1 MAALAVEATDPE
13 LEATIAEEEHQ
24 IKHLVRSNAE
34 LEAFLAESPDRDLRE
49 AVGENIV
56 VIARKRAALQ
66 LLYEKRHRPP
76 PADTGAPLAVAP
88 PLEAAPRPPVPAPA
102 PVTAAGPAGSEPAA
116 AQPEP
121 AAAPEGSVYL

>member
-88 PLEAAPRPPVPAPA
+88 LAAAPPLEAAPRPPVPAPA

-116 AQPEP
+116 A
-121 AAAPEGSVYL
+121 PEGSVYL